1 MCQSFHALTLRLTVN
16 RIRLVQVNTRS
27 FRLSVQNSNPLI
39 RLSLHRT
46 LFDRCSAILCLDHT
60 SSQSLP
66 NPTSQSPRSPR
77 LAATDSASA
86 VAPDLRGG
94 SSLNSSSH
102 AYRVRQEARSKCIH
116 HRNTLEPALEQ
127 RRLLRQKPTCVI
139 AVSPHALPQWSLL
152 IQLLQNRNGFVI
164 RMSDCDR
171 LSVATRS
178 DTPRETGA
186 P

>member
-1 MCQSFHALTLRLTVN
+1 MNQSFHALTLRLTVN

-39 RLSLHRT
+39 RLSLHRA
-46 LFDRCSAILCLDHT
+46 LFDRCGAILCLNHT
-60 SSQSLP
+60 SLQSLP

-77 LAATDSASA
+77 LAATDSAS
-86 VAPDLRGG
+86 VIAPDPRGG
-94 SSLNSSSH
+94 SILDSSPH
-102 AYRVRQEARSKCIH
+102 AYRVRQEARSERVH
-116 HRNTLEPALEQ
+116 NRNALEPALEQ

-139 AVSPHALPQWSLL
+139 AAAPHALSQRSLL
-152 IQLLQNRNGFVI
+152 IQLLQNRRGLAI
-164 RMSDCDR
+164 RVSDCDL

-186 P
+186 S